1 MKSRGSITHSTME
14 TRGTNSESEMRKF
27 NLKPETRLRF
37 KDNMRVRKGGSPNQ
51 GVKVLL
57 DHVRPYPDEA
67 GTRV

>member
-14 TRGTNSESEMRKF
+14 TRGTNSESKMRKF
-27 NLKPETRLRF
+27 LKPETRLRF
-37 KDNMRVRKGGSPNQ
+37 KDNMRVRKGGLPNQ

-57 DHVRPYPDEA
+57 DHVHPYPDEA